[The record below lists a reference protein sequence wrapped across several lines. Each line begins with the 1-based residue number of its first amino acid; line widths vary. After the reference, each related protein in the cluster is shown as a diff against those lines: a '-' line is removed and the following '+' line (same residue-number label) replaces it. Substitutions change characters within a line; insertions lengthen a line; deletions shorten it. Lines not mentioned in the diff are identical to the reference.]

1 MQLLIKTG
9 KEINITDR
17 RKSVKVPGFIIAV
30 DHGAN
35 PGEKWDNSYR
45 YILLPNV
52 DKEEM
57 SERVRELQEELE
69 FIRQDA
75 SVHGVYSA
83 KDKVW
88 QYAFFQP
95 DSTSVGGVEVASEDV
110 AQIML
115 REETGHWILSVGN
128 PMPDGKKQVMSFRL
142 SVRLPQG
149 IYTYRVGGI
158 YPHEGE
164 TVSVVDDGKGSK
176 VIVELPDIRD
186 AARYNYQSD
195 LYASVPI
202 VIDFPKENPYGF

>member
-1 MQLLIKTG
+1 M
-9 KEINITDR
+9 
-17 RKSVKVPGFIIAV
+17 PGFIIAV

-176 VIVELPDIRD
+176 VIVDCLTYGMPHVIIISPIFMHPFRSSLTFLRKIRM
-186 AARYNYQSD
+186 AFETNQS
-195 LYASVPI
+195 SVVSCRAYVQFNI
-202 VIDFPKENPYGF
+202 S